1 MRRIRSAE
9 LVLIVVLAGLLSG
22 TAAGAEP
29 TATALWGAATRAVPV
44 QPAAAAGHQPAAS
57 QPARVEPVAAKPV
70 PAQPVAAPPVM
81 AAPVAAQPV
90 AAPVVAPKPA
100 AVPVPGTPCLSTAK
114 ACIKLSTNQSWLI
127 KDGAIAYGPVPITHG
142 RRGWLTPPGTFKV
155 TFKNRHHR
163 STIFNNAPMPYS
175 VFFNGGI
182 AFHEGSLRAQS
193 HGCIR
198 LSRAAA
204 QTYFATLHP
213 GDVVQVVR

>member
-1 MRRIRSAE
+1 MRIFRSAG

-22 TAAGAEP
+22 AAAGAET
-29 TATALWGAATRAVPV
+29 TATALISAAAPAPVAAAPQPAVVVPV
-44 QPAAAAGHQPAAS
+44 AAAAPQPAAPA
-57 QPARVEPVAAKPV
+57 PA
-70 PAQPVAAPPVM
+70 PAPVAAPPKPAAAPVPVA
-81 AAPVAAQPV
+81 AAPVAAAV
-90 AAPVVAPKPA
+90 PA

-142 RRGWLTPPGTFKV
+142 RAGWTTPPGTFNV
-155 TFKNRHHR
+155 TFKNRYHR

-182 AFHEGSLRAQS
+182 AFHEGSLREKS
-193 HGCIR
+193 HGCIH
-198 LSRAAA
+198 LSPAAA
-204 QTYFATLHP
+204 QTYFANLNK